1 MINLKWIE
9 GDSKDMKRAKEF
21 LECNQ
26 EQHEI
31 ISRYCDVFR
40 VILRYTIYKDYSST
54 MGKTGANVSM
64 NEVIESLVEA
74 SEKDVLTMS
83 EDYARQ
89 FSYKFAP
96 YLIFD
101 SDRQFSCHLVDAFK
115 IVWSLME
122 IELSSHKET
131 DISIGQNIELDSIGI
146 IQRARNLISIEWED
160 TFINLKLDS
169 AVYMNDLVD
178 VDIEKRHWI
187 ESDKKANELEKM
199 MYFALLRCGYNS
211 SDRKS
216 FERRISEI
224 NEINKTMTDYIWREN
239 QKLIEMQQMF
249 RITTLSQYR
258 SSMITQNGI
267 QLKILLE
274 PKVIKYIMNHDFRYD
289 RIDIDKH
296 ELELTVYEEDSSG
309 SGVCGVYINREF
321 MILSNNGL
329 YNKVNPYA
337 FE

>member
-9 GDSKDMKRAKEF
+9 GDNRDMKRAKEF

-115 IVWSLME
+115 IVWSIME
-122 IELSSHKET
+122 LELSSHKET
-131 DISIGQNIELDSIGI
+131 DISIGQNFERDIEDRIYRI
-146 IQRARNLISIEWED
+146 RNFINIDWED
-160 TFINLKLDS
+160 TFIRLKLDS
-169 AVYMNDLVD
+169 DLSVCDTVD

-199 MYFALLRCGYNS
+199 MYFALLRCGYTS
-211 SDRKS
+211 SDRES
-216 FERRISEI
+216 FEKRLDEI
-224 NEINKTMTDYIWREN
+224 DEIKTTLADYIWREN
-239 QKLIEMQQMF
+239 QKLIKMQQMF

-274 PKVIKYIMNHDFRYD
+274 PKVIKYIMRHDYRVN
-289 RIDIDKH
+289 RIDIDRH
-296 ELELTVYEEDSSG
+296 ELEITVYEEDKSG
-309 SGVCGVYINREF
+309 SCVCGVFINREF
-321 MILSNNGL
+321 MVLSNNGL
-329 YNKVNPYA
+329 HNKVNPYA